1 MHMLILNCA
10 VIITNV
16 VIPNIR
22 HTEQYHLGSEP
33 RSECDIGLCCL
44 VYEWEYNESVRMR
57 ERETVDVWVDG
68 GILLLTFKCH
78 FTTCFV
84 FLFNDLLQLCS

>member
-22 HTEQYHLGSEP
+22 HTEQNHLGSEP

-57 ERETVDVWVDG
+57 ERECGCVGGWGYTVVNIQVPFHNMFFFFF
-68 GILLLTFKCH
+68 I
-78 FTTCFV
+78 
-84 FLFNDLLQLCS
+84 